1 MVKSI
6 FFGLGS
12 LGFVLKEREA
22 LTNPRVHGFYRF
34 FSFEAIFALIL
45 LNIDVWFDD
54 PLAISQIISWLLLT
68 ASAVLVVWGVYLL
81 KKVGMPEGEFEN
93 TTQLVNIGIYK
104 YIRHPLYSSLLFLAW
119 GVFLKHVSLPS
130 GVLVSAATIFLL
142 ATAKVEEK
150 ENLEKF
156 GVEYESYIKITRMF
170 IPFLF

>member
-6 FFGLGS
+6 FFVLGS
-12 LGFVLKEREA
+12 MGFVLIERKA

-34 FSFEAIFALIL
+34 FAFETIFVLFL

-54 PLAISQIISWLLLT
+54 PLAILQIISWVLLA
-68 ASAVLVVWGVYLL
+68 ASVGMVVWGVYLL
-81 KKVGMPEGEFEN
+81 KKEGMPEGEIEN
-93 TTQLVNIGIYK
+93 TTQMVTIGIYK
-104 YIRHPLYSSLLFLAW
+104 YIRHPLYSSLLLLAW
-119 GVFLKHVSLPS
+119 GVFLKHISLPS
-130 GVLVSAATIFLL
+130 GVLVSAAIIFLL

-156 GVEYESYIKITRMF
+156 GAEYESYMKITRIF